1 MNDQHDTSVNASQNG
16 QAGLQA
22 PARQAA
28 TLRHVRVSVG
38 KHFDL
43 SVSLS
48 VSPAFLMLLAA
59 AVGVAGGN
67 YWFLL

>member
-1 MNDQHDTSVNASQNG
+1 MNHQHDTSVNASQNS

-28 TLRHVRVSVG
+28 LRHVRVSVG

-59 AVGVAGGN
+59 AAGVAGGN

>member
-1 MNDQHDTSVNASQNG
+1 MNYQHDTAVNASQNG
-16 QAGLQA
+16 QADPQGGRVAA
-22 PARQAA
+22 P
-28 TLRHVRVSVG
+28 RHVRVSVG

-48 VSPAFLMLLAA
+48 VSPAFVTLLAA

>member
-1 MNDQHDTSVNASQNG
+1 MNYQHDTTVNASQNG
-16 QAGLQA
+16 RAGLQGR
-22 PARQAA
+22 PAS
-28 TLRHVRVSVG
+28 TPRHLHVSVG

-48 VSPAFLMLLAA
+48 VSPAFLTLLAA

>member
-1 MNDQHDTSVNASQNG
+1 MNHQHDTSVNPSQSSQVG
-16 QAGLQA
+16 P

-28 TLRHVRVSVG
+28 TPRHVRVSVG

-59 AVGVAGGN
+59 ALGVAGGN

>member
-1 MNDQHDTSVNASQNG
+1 MNYQHDMSVNTSQDG
-16 QAGLQA
+16 QAGVQGRLASA
-22 PARQAA
+22 P
-28 TLRHVRVSVG
+28 RHIHVSVG

-48 VSPAFLMLLAA
+48 VSPAFLTLVAA

>member
-1 MNDQHDTSVNASQNG
+1 MNHQHHTSVDASQNS
-16 QAGLQA
+16 QAGLHAQA
-22 PARQAA
+22 SQAA
-28 TLRHVRVSVG
+28 TPRHVRVSVG